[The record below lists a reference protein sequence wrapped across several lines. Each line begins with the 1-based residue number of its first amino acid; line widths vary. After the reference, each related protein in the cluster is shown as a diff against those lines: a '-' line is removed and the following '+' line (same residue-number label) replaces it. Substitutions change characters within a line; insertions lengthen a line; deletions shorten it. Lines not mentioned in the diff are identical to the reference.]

1 MLPLI
6 EQLNHTYNNRVA
18 RFRVFEPNLQVYA
31 GMEEATESYYWDGR
45 KRSAD
50 PAHPFVVFQYTLD
63 GWGYYEDANG
73 RKRIEPRSLF
83 TAIVPSDHRYYR
95 PRASSRWLVLWAVVH
110 HPYIVQRI
118 AERRHGCEPFFPI
131 EPGHPLLLRLVE
143 LFEGHCAGTTYDI
156 VTHEQS
162 LFALL
167 WEYERAALRVQSTQ
181 PQRENLLDE
190 VRQQIIV
197 QLHRPLDVN
206 ELAERHGLSR
216 SYFSSYFRSISGVSP
231 AQYVQRVR
239 LEEAAN
245 RLLHSN
251 LTIEE
256 IAQETG
262 FATATHFCRV
272 FRSRFHLSPGEFRRQ
287 MR

>member
-1 MLPLI
+1 MWPLI
-6 EQLNHTYNNRVA
+6 EQLNHTYNNRGA
-18 RFRVFEPNLQVYA
+18 HFRVFEPDLQVYTGVEDA
-31 GMEEATESYYWDGR
+31 AESYNWDGR
-45 KRSAD
+45 KRNAD

-63 GWGYYEDANG
+63 GWGYFENEGG
-73 RKRIEPRSLF
+73 RMRIEPRSLF

-110 HPYIVQRI
+110 HPYIVRRI
-118 AERRHGCEPFFPI
+118 ARHEGKPLFPI
-131 EPGHPLLLRLVE
+131 EPGHPLLLRLIE
-143 LFEGHCAGTTYDI
+143 LFEGNCAGTTYDT

-167 WEYERAALRVQSTQ
+167 WEYERVALRAQST
-181 PQRENLLDE
+181 PLQREHLLAE
-190 VRQQIIV
+190 VRQQIIAE
-197 QLHRPLDVN
+197 LRRPLDVS
-206 ELAERHGLSR
+206 ELAARHGLSR
-216 SYFSSYFRSISGVSP
+216 SYFSGYFRSVSGVSP

-251 LTIEE
+251 LTIEQ